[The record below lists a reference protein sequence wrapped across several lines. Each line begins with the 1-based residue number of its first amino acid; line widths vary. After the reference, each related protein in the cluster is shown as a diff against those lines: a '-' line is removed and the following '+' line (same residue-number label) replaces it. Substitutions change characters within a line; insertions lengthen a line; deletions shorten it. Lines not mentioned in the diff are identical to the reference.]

1 MRKKTSLF
9 SIPGKPRTLSQVLP
23 TLSFFSRSE
32 RRPCQSHQE
41 FVKAHLILLS
51 PMVTRPLGYEYN
63 QSHKKICD
71 SHLKALSVCYANP
84 RPLPNMT
91 PKRRAQPH
99 NAYNIFFILER
110 KRLIYELEGSVVDN
124 HQQMSYDLD
133 GYENLCLPN
142 LPPKYQHLHLPPGWF
157 VPGKNSK
164 RKHAK
169 THGSKLIVDILC

>member
-1 MRKKTSLF
+1 MNSSLTLMFQF
-9 SIPGKPRTLSQVLP
+9 SHKNLQ
-23 TLSFFSRSE
+23 
-32 RRPCQSHQE
+32 
-41 FVKAHLILLS
+41 LS
-51 PMVTRPLGYEYN
+51 P
-63 QSHKKICD
+63 QS
-71 SHLKALSVCYANP
+71 S
-84 RPLPNMT
+84 MT
-91 PKRRAQPH
+91 TKRRAQPH

-142 LPPKYQHLHLPPGWF
+142 LPPKFQHLHLPPGWF

-169 THGSKLIVDILC
+169 THGSKLIVNHLLAFTLFNYVLFLTERFGFCLVSHVIRPSCAYCRRELEECRSNY